1 MAVPR
6 KIGKYEIRALLG
18 EGGAGRVYKAYQAD
32 LDRHVAI
39 KVMIAGEHGSDEL
52 LKRFLREA
60 RAAAVISH
68 PGIVPV
74 FDTGADGSLHF
85 IVMELVDG
93 RPLSEIL
100 KGGPLKPDQALRL
113 AAQVADA
120 LHEAHRRRIIHRD
133 IKPSNILVDAR
144 GRARVVDF
152 GLAATLEEHER
163 LTRTGDILGTP
174 WYMSPEQAFGDP
186 REIDARTDVYS
197 LGAVLYEMLTGRPPF
212 EGTRS
217 LEVLKKIEVADPPE
231 PSRVRPG
238 LDPALDALVL
248 RALAKDPSKRY
259 ADAGQFAR
267 ALRAAAAGTRGISP
281 ARPRW
286 ALRVAAAS
294 GLAAA
299 AFAAGYAARPEAP
312 PAPRPSETSL
322 PEGGSAGGAPAALP
336 AEFPPTRAERIF
348 RAFLRYELCQGHLP
362 RSWFHPVPSLLGL
375 EKDLDDLR
383 AGGASADDI
392 ALGELVLLS
401 FQRSYREIAERTG
414 LPDTPAIRL
423 ARAHAE
429 LRRALEIR
437 DESIRRSRLE
447 ELAADLEKRPA
458 GRHGLFVAALAAI
471 ESGNGSRAQAL
482 AQRLVDRTCAAS
494 SEPYLFRAVLF
505 DRLHLADRLTHE
517 LEIARAVDPQ
527 DPLPTSYLQAARLNG
542 DFALKDR
549 TFAVET
555 LSLLERSAAG
565 DLPYPGPAVLV
576 ALARL
581 LQGKLTESEQD
592 FQRIRA
598 RFGKPR
604 AGDDDGDGIERDIN
618 KLVIHAGGKGPQF
631 ACTAG
636 LILSRAGLGAA
647 EETLR
652 TVESRLSAPDAAR
665 AFVIEPDEL
674 RDMLQ
679 TVYHELAAISLRRG
693 SRDAAVDYVGKAV
706 RAGAEPDDLAGDER
720 LSALREDPRVA
731 HIFKRP

>member
-1 MAVPR
+1 
-6 KIGKYEIRALLG
+6 
-18 EGGAGRVYKAYQAD
+18 
-32 LDRHVAI
+32 
-39 KVMIAGEHGSDEL
+39 
-52 LKRFLREA
+52 
-60 RAAAVISH
+60 
-68 PGIVPV
+68 
-74 FDTGADGSLHF
+74 
-85 IVMELVDG
+85 
-93 RPLSEIL
+93 
-100 KGGPLKPDQALRL
+100 
-113 AAQVADA
+113 
-120 LHEAHRRRIIHRD
+120 LHEAHRRKIIHRD
-133 IKPSNILVDAR
+133 IKPSNILIDAR
-144 GRARVVDF
+144 GRARLVDF
-152 GLAATLEEHER
+152 GLATTLEEHER

-217 LEVLKKIEVADPPE
+217 LEVLKKIEVENPLE
-231 PSRVRPG
+231 PSRIRPG

-267 ALRAAAAGTRGISP
+267 ALRAATAGTRGISP
-281 ARPRW
+281 ASPRW

-299 AFAAGYAARPEAP
+299 AFAAGYAARPAAP
-312 PAPRPSETSL
+312 PAPRPSETS
-322 PEGGSAGGAPAALP
+322 PSEGGVVGPATVPAPA
-336 AEFPPTRAERIF
+336 ESSRTRAERIF
-348 RAFLRYELCQGHLP
+348 HAFLRYELCQGNIP

-375 EKDLDDLR
+375 EKDLDDPR
-383 AGGASADDI
+383 SGGASADDI

-401 FQRSYREIAERTG
+401 FQQSYREIAERTG
-414 LPDTPAIRL
+414 LPDTPASRL
-423 ARAHAE
+423 VRAHAE
-429 LRRALEIR
+429 FRRALEIR
-437 DESIRRSRLE
+437 DDSIRRSRLTD
-447 ELAADLEKRPA
+447 LRADLEKRPV
-458 GRHGLFVAALAAI
+458 GRYGLFVAALAAI
-471 ESGNGSRAQAL
+471 ESGDGPRAQAL

-494 SEPYLFRAVLF
+494 SEPYLLRAVVF
-505 DRLHLADRLTHE
+505 DRLHLLDRLTHE
-517 LEIARAVDPQ
+517 LEIAHAVDPE
-527 DPLPTSYLQAARLNG
+527 DPLPASYLQAARLSG
-542 DFALKDR
+542 DSALKER
-549 TFAVET
+549 SFAART
-555 LSLLERSAAG
+555 LSLLEGPAAG
-565 DLPYPGPAVLV
+565 RLPYPAPALLV
-576 ALARL
+576 AAARL

-604 AGDDDGDGIERDIN
+604 AGDDDDDGIEREIN

-631 ACTAG
+631 AYTAG
-636 LILSRAGLGAA
+636 LILSRAGLEAA

-679 TVYHELAAISLRRG
+679 TVYHELAALSLRRG

-720 LSALREDPRVA
+720 LSALRGDPRVA